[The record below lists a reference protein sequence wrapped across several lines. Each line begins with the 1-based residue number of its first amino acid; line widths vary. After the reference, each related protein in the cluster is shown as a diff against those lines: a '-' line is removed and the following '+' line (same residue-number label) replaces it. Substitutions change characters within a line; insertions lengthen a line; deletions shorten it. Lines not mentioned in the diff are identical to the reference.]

1 MSITTRHAKQGDRVW
16 IQRAPTGRVRW
27 IDFDDDSIEVLLD
40 RGTRLEGIV
49 GQHVLTIEIETY
61 GKWTIIDPEG
71 LAVDPAAYHE
81 SEFLV
86 TSLPS

>member
-61 GKWTIIDPEG
+61 GAWTIIEPEG
-71 LAVDPAAYHE
+71 VTVHPSDYHE
-81 SEFLV
+81 AEFLV
-86 TSLPS
+86 TALPS